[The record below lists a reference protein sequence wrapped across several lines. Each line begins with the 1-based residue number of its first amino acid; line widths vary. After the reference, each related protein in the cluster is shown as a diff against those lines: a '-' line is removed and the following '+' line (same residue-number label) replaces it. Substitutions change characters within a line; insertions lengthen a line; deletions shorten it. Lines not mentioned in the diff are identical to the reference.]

1 MSELDDIMWAAV
13 NYRDSGSSSS
23 TKAGDQAYVDILKEH
38 DFLQGLRDHPGD
50 LKVEEIRNI
59 LVKFLNRWGCRL
71 RNYDNLTASAL
82 QGCLVRVHAELSDL
96 RNDSIFGFRLEN
108 IEMTERV
115 ERLFNGLWHCGS
127 GSAAAG
133 NFGPTAT
140 SKLLHVMNPDFF
152 SLWDES
158 IRLAYW
164 KEDDRIIESGR
175 GYCIFMDRLR
185 EVAES
190 LRAECERKY
199 GTPDPARLISERLKI
214 DPPHSIL
221 KFIDEFNWVTYT
233 LGRQKPKGWRS
244 PF

>member
-1 MSELDDIMWAAV
+1 MPELDDIVWAATI
-13 NYRDSGSSSS
+13 YRDSGGSPS
-23 TKAGDQAYVDILKEH
+23 TGAGCQAYVDILNQQE
-38 DFLQGLRDHPGD
+38 FLEGLRDHPGD

-59 LVKFLNRWGCRL
+59 LIKFLNRWGCRL

-82 QGCLVRVHAELSDL
+82 QGCLVKVHPELSDL
-96 RNDSIFGFRLEN
+96 RNDSIFDFRLEN
-108 IEMTERV
+108 IEMTERG

-127 GSAAAG
+127 GSTVAA

-152 SLWDES
+152 PLWDES

-164 KEDDRIIESGR
+164 KEDDRIIERGR
-175 GYCIFMDRLR
+175 GYCIFAD
-185 EVAES
+185 EVSKIAEA

-199 GTPDPARLISERLKI
+199 GTSDPARLISERLKI
-214 DPPHSIL
+214 DLPHSIL
-221 KFIDEFNWVTYT
+221 KFIDEFNWVTYN
-233 LGRQKPKGWRS
+233 LGRRRPEGWRS